1 MRRYLKPLRDKRK
14 KSQVLQLINR
24 IIAVIALISGF
35 GLLSVVL
42 SSSLISQTAAGISSS
57 FQNQAKSMV
66 INIHFHMGGSALGLV
81 LKRLRASSKWPVK
94 LNGTSPN

>member
-14 KSQVLQLINR
+14 KSQVLQPINR

-42 SSSLISQTAAGISSS
+42 SSSLISQTAAGIEP
-57 FQNQAKSMV
+57 
-66 INIHFHMGGSALGLV
+66 
-81 LKRLRASSKWPVK
+81 ASSRVQNDLAFKTR
-94 LNGTSPN
+94 LSPW

>member
-14 KSQVLQLINR
+14 KSQVLQPINR

-42 SSSLISQTAAGISSS
+42 SSSLISQTAAGIEQTSSHVQDDLA
-57 FQNQAKSMV
+57 FKT
-66 INIHFHMGGSALGLV
+66 
-81 LKRLRASSKWPVK
+81 RL
-94 LNGTSPN
+94 SPW

>member
-14 KSQVLQLINR
+14 KRQVLQPINR

-42 SSSLISQTAAGISSS
+42 SSSLISQTAAGIEPTSSRVQDDLA
-57 FQNQAKSMV
+57 FKT
-66 INIHFHMGGSALGLV
+66 
-81 LKRLRASSKWPVK
+81 RL
-94 LNGTSPN
+94 SPW